1 VSSAIECTF
10 YFISPTSLSIYPA
23 MDIRAIVNYP
33 HTIFDSRHRKPDG
46 NDISNPRTRGNDR
59 QAVSK
64 RSPTH
69 LFRSRTSLRPQDDL
83 LCDRCRKID
92 LEDVF
97 RPGYQHAG
105 GREIMSL
112 GEIDLNWK
120 PVLCVLYSVLFM
132 FPSSQD
138 IEGQK
143 FVGTIFVPST

>member
-1 VSSAIECTF
+1 
-10 YFISPTSLSIYPA
+10 
-23 MDIRAIVNYP
+23 M
-33 HTIFDSRHRKPDG
+33 
-46 NDISNPRTRGNDR
+46 
-59 QAVSK
+59 
-64 RSPTH
+64 
-69 LFRSRTSLRPQDDL
+69 RPQDDL

-97 RPGYQHAG
+97 RPGYHQHAG

-120 PVLCVLYSVLFM
+120 PVLCVVYSVLFM